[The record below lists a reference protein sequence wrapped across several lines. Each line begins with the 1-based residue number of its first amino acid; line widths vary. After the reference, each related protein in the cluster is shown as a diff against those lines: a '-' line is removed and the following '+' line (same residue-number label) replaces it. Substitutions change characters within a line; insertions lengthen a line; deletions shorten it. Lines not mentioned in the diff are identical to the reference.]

1 MVNHNQATV
10 TEFML
15 CTWPQI
21 RMVRLFLQLIE
32 KMDQPRNVPP
42 TELPQNIESSPQ
54 PPTHELEVSIFF
66 KNSDKNVWFGWVG
79 DNSSFF
85 YAYLVNE
92 GVRIKWNFF
101 FLWLPCSSLT

>member
-42 TELPQNIESSPQ
+42 PELPQNIESSPQ
-54 PPTHELEVSIFF
+54 PPTPPPTPTTTTTEMSENIPPITIS
-66 KNSDKNVWFGWVG
+66 
-79 DNSSFF
+79 
-85 YAYLVNE
+85 
-92 GVRIKWNFF
+92 
-101 FLWLPCSSLT
+101 C

>member
-32 KMDQPRNVPP
+32 KIDQPRNVPP

-54 PPTHELEVSIFF
+54 PPTHPPPTPTTTTEISENIPPITIS
-66 KNSDKNVWFGWVG
+66 
-79 DNSSFF
+79 
-85 YAYLVNE
+85 
-92 GVRIKWNFF
+92 
-101 FLWLPCSSLT
+101 C

>member
-54 PPTHELEVSIFF
+54 SPPPPTPTTTTEISENIPPITIS
-66 KNSDKNVWFGWVG
+66 
-79 DNSSFF
+79 
-85 YAYLVNE
+85 
-92 GVRIKWNFF
+92 
-101 FLWLPCSSLT
+101 C

>member
-54 PPTHELEVSIFF
+54 PPPTPTTTTEISENIPPITIS
-66 KNSDKNVWFGWVG
+66 
-79 DNSSFF
+79 
-85 YAYLVNE
+85 
-92 GVRIKWNFF
+92 
-101 FLWLPCSSLT
+101 C

>member
-32 KMDQPRNVPP
+32 KMDQPQNVPP

-54 PPTHELEVSIFF
+54 PPTPHPPPTPTTTTEISENIPPITIS
-66 KNSDKNVWFGWVG
+66 
-79 DNSSFF
+79 
-85 YAYLVNE
+85 
-92 GVRIKWNFF
+92 
-101 FLWLPCSSLT
+101 C